1 MTQWIA
7 MEDVPSA
14 AFNMHMTFFSLKE
27 MANFANLA
35 KMANGPANLANLP
48 ANFFCSTFMASI
60 FQNNWSYITAHHP
73 ATHIF
78 THPPLH

>member
-1 MTQWIA
+1 MEYGVTQWIA
-7 MEDVPSA
+7 MEDVPSV
-14 AFNMHMTFFSLKE
+14 AFNMHMTFFSLRE

-35 KMANGPANLANLP
+35 KMANVP
-48 ANFFCSTFMASI
+48 STFMASI
-60 FQNNWSYITAHHP
+60 FQNNRSYITAHHP